1 MGLMHIACMKPGSP
15 QHEPW
20 SSLDAFLEDVR
31 AEMADELSHTTL
43 GKLISDF
50 SSLLGTGKMLRSR
63 MAFRVGPTSGIPR
76 DQLVRACA
84 AVEMVHAASLLHDDV
99 IDGGMVRRGAP
110 AFWIERGISG
120 AILLGDLLL
129 FKALDITGR
138 IRADGGWTRML
149 VKCTGEVCEAESEQE
164 LVLRGAE
171 STWNNCVRIAR
182 GKTGA
187 LFAFIA
193 YALAGDD
200 PALQKV
206 LLESG
211 YSVGTAYQLADD
223 VLDATGTEQDSGK
236 TLGTDQARK
245 KTTAVSALAGRDI
258 DPAARIEAYCQS
270 SLDALKPWPEIHQ
283 AWETYLDRDIRPTVA
298 QFVPSPVDQAPAV

>member
-1 MGLMHIACMKPGSP
+1 MHIAPMTAGTPE
-15 QHEPW
+15 QEEW
-20 SSLDAFLEDVR
+20 ISLDAFLDDVR

-63 MAFRVGPTSGIPR
+63 MAFRVGPASGIPR

-110 AFWIERGISG
+110 TFWIERGISG

-129 FKALDITGR
+129 FKSLDITGR
-138 IRADGGWTRML
+138 TRADGRWTRML

-164 LVLRGAE
+164 LVLRGAD
-171 STWNNCVRIAR
+171 STWENCVRIAR
-182 GKTGA
+182 RKTGA
-187 LFAFIA
+187 LFAFIG

-200 PALQKV
+200 PKLQEV

-211 YSVGTAYQLADD
+211 YAVGTAYQLADD
-223 VLDATGTEQDSGK
+223 VLDATGSEADSGK
-236 TLGTDQARK
+236 TLGTDQARS
-245 KTTAVSALAGRDI
+245 KTTAASASN
-258 DPAARIEAYCQS
+258 DPP
-270 SLDALKPWPEIHQ
+270 K
-283 AWETYLDRDIRPTVA
+283 
-298 QFVPSPVDQAPAV
+298 